1 MQSLEVYVP
10 SSRECMGTVYWILTL
25 YSLYG
30 WVKRSLDYEADGVK
44 SRSMPNKTWNAVAV
58 TDMKSLQ
65 MNKTVAVDISKRENV
80 Y

>member
-1 MQSLEVYVP
+1 M
-10 SSRECMGTVYWILTL
+10 
-25 YSLYG
+25 
-30 WVKRSLDYEADGVK
+30 KRSLDYEADGVK

-65 MNKTVAVDISKRENV
+65 MNKIVAADISKGEKQLLVNV